1 MSDLHFDPNEKVA
14 HFGRE
19 SHRPLLRNAPAD
31 AAPQQQPAA
40 APQVQRPAGTTPGTR
55 PQRMSISEGPSTPRP
70 QVPAARPQQQA
81 ARPVQQAQPAAP
93 QHHAPQRQVTHQPQV
108 MDHTPEPEGGV
119 ATPVAQPRSRLPLVS
134 QIGHR
139 NVTAAYEDVWLPSEC
154 VSYPWKDLQVRRFN
168 IDEIRAVVRSRT
180 SGNLRHL
187 IRAVDGTLSRPITD
201 LTVGDF
207 WYLMYWHRLN
217 SYKKSPFTI
226 QWVCDDEHHL
236 KRVGGVDLAEG
247 ETPLAPET
255 LRNLLTVNKSNLKT
269 QSIDKEKYA
278 ELHDRLLQE
287 YGVHIVPQTLVDFVA
302 ATDEDDEIEHARKL
316 AREKRAKAAESGDV
330 EAYLDEA
337 EETAE
342 NEIDEDRGFIYRY
355 AALLSPVHGETL
367 QERADWLSQQS
378 PDLLIDLEEVLE
390 LADHGVEESWTVT
403 CKECGASK
411 TIQQSL
417 DALTFLPS
425 LQRGGLA

>member
-1 MSDLHFDPNEKVA
+1 MSDLHFDPNEQVA

-19 SHRPLLRNAPAD
+19 THRPINRPQTGSAPQAEAAPA
-31 AAPQQQPAA
+31 
-40 APQVQRPAGTTPGTR
+40 QVQRPVGATPGAR
-55 PQRMSISEGPSTPRP
+55 PQRTSISEGPSTPRP
-70 QVPAARPQQQA
+70 QIQAAPQTARPQQA
-81 ARPVQQAQPAAP
+81 PVRPPVAQP
-93 QHHAPQRQVTHQPQV
+93 QQRQQPVAQQPQQ
-108 MDHTPEPEGGV
+108 DHTPEPEGGTAVQV
-119 ATPVAQPRSRLPLVS
+119 AMPRSRLPLVS
-134 QIGHR
+134 QLGQR
-139 NVTAAYEDVWLPSEC
+139 NVTAAFEDVWLPSEF

-226 QWVCDDEHHL
+226 QWVCDDDHHL

-269 QSIDKEKYA
+269 QSIDRDKYA
-278 ELHDRLLQE
+278 EIYNRLLQE
-287 YGVHIVPQTLVDFVA
+287 YGVQIVPQTLVDFVA
-302 ATDEDDEIEHARKL
+302 ATDEDEELEHQRKL
-316 AREKRAKAAESGDV
+316 AREKRAKAAEEGDV
-330 EAYLDEA
+330 DAYLNEDAQAA
-337 EETAE
+337 ESEQ
-342 NEIDEDRGFIYRY
+342 DEDRGFIYRY
-355 AALLSPVHGETL
+355 AALLSSAHGETL
-367 QERADWLSQQS
+367 QARADWLSQQS
-378 PDLLIDLEEVLE
+378 PDLLIDLEELLE
-390 LADHGVEESWTVT
+390 VSDHGVEESWTVT

-411 TIQQSL
+411 TIEQSL

>member
-1 MSDLHFDPNEKVA
+1 MSDLNFDPNEQVV

-19 SHRPLLRNAPAD
+19 NHRPINRQPSGST
-31 AAPQQQPAA
+31 AAPEA
-40 APQVQRPAGTTPGTR
+40 QRPFGATPKPVQTAR
-55 PQRMSISEGPSTPRP
+55 PQRTSISEGPSTPRP
-70 QVPAARPQQQA
+70 QVQQPPQTMRPQQA
-81 ARPVQQAQPAAP
+81 AAP
-93 QHHAPQRQVTHQPQV
+93 QRVVEQQRPVEQPQ
-108 MDHTPEPEGGV
+108 DHTPEPEGGTAVQV
-119 ATPVAQPRSRLPLVS
+119 AVPRSRLPLVS

-139 NVTAAYEDVWLPSEC
+139 NVTAAYEDVWLPSEF

-226 QWVCDDEHHL
+226 QWVCDDDDHL
-236 KRVGGVDLAEG
+236 KRVGGQDLAEG

-278 ELHDRLLQE
+278 ELQNRLLQE
-287 YGVHIVPQTLVDFVA
+287 YGVQIVPQTLVDFVA

-316 AREKRAKAAESGDV
+316 AREKRAKAAEDGDV
-330 EAYLDEA
+330 DSFLNDEVS
-337 EETAE
+337 ESEQ
-342 NEIDEDRGFIYRY
+342 DEDRGFIYRY
-355 AALLSPVHGETL
+355 AALLSSVHGETL
-367 QERADWLSQQS
+367 QQRAAWLSQQP

-390 LADHGVEESWTVT
+390 VADHGVEESWTVT

-425 LQRGGLA
+425 LQRGGFAES